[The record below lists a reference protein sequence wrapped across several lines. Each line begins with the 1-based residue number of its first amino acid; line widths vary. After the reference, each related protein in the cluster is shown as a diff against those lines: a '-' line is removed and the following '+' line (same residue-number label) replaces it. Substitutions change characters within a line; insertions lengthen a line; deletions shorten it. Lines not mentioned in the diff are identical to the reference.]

1 MRLKLGLWQAQG
13 GLSNMLFTAGA
24 IRMAVDV
31 LSGGVGAAAGASMGS
46 GGSSESPPDQS
57 RGFIKSSLDAGKKIK
72 DMAGYG
78 KQLVNKR
85 LGVLGI
91 NLSLGAILKQS
102 QIFTGV
108 LGSLFQILGAFVD
121 IALAPLM
128 PLFARG
134 LQALAGKL
142 PDMFELVAKVENYI
156 KSIWAEAN
164 GDWAGFIGMLVSR
177 SLSIATRKTLEN
189 LWDNSMGSSNF
200 WVKVLKNAT
209 PANVLQNILKSETVK
224 NLWKGF
230 ADGIDEDFKRWL
242 DQNFLITP
250 IMGVIDAIKNSFSGL
265 IISIKEKFGID
276 TRSDVQKQ
284 IVARPRFSIGSQ
296 EMEEFG
302 SPYGPNS
309 GFNRGV
315 VTTPA
320 LNMFD
325 DSKSFWESL
334 KDAAVAA
341 TDSSLL
347 KSIPILGQMA
357 SAPTVAKFV
366 VESGTEV
373 YETVFDYGSRTKNQ
387 DTIDFFINPGGFR
400 SYFDDV
406 VGQMKGFMGH

>member
-1 MRLKLGLWQAQG
+1 
-13 GLSNMLFTAGA
+13 MLFTAGA
-24 IRMAVDV
+24 IKMAVDV
-31 LSGGVGAAAGASMGS
+31 LSGGVGTAAGASMGS

-108 LGSLFQILGAFVD
+108 MGSLFQVLGAFVD
-121 IALAPLM
+121 VALAPLM

-142 PDMFELVAKVENYI
+142 PDMFELVAKVENYV
-156 KSIWAEAN
+156 KSIWAEAG
-164 GDWAGFIGMLVSR
+164 GDWAAFIGMLVSR

-189 LWDNSMGSSNF
+189 LWDNSMGSSDF
-200 WVKVLKNAT
+200 WVTVLKNAT
-209 PANVLQNILKSETVK
+209 PANVLQNILKSETLK
-224 NLWKGF
+224 NLWNGF
-230 ADGIDEDFKRWL
+230 VKGIDDKFKNWLNQNFIITPWL
-242 DQNFLITP
+242 DFMN
-250 IMGVIDAIKNSFSGL
+250 AIKNSFSKF

-276 TRSDVQKQ
+276 TRSDVQKM
-284 IVARPRFSIGSQ
+284 IDARPRISIGSQ

-309 GFNRGV
+309 GFNRGR
-315 VTTPA
+315 VTDPA

-325 DSKSFWESL
+325 DSKSFYEAGL
-334 KDAAVAA
+334 DVAKGIL
-341 TDSSLL
+341 DSPLVQSM
-347 KSIPILGQMA
+347 PGLG
-357 SAPTVAKFV
+357 PVAKFGPQTFKFIFDTGNDM
-366 VESGTEV
+366 VES
-373 YETVFDYGSRTKNQ
+373 VFDYSNRIKDQ
-387 DTIDFFINPGGFR
+387 DTKEFFINPGGFR

-406 VGQMKGFMGH
+406 VGQMKGFMR

>member
-1 MRLKLGLWQAQG
+1 
-13 GLSNMLFTAGA
+13 MLFTAGA
-24 IRMAVDV
+24 IKMAVDV
-31 LSGGVGAAAGASMGS
+31 LSGGVGTAAGASMGS

-108 LGSLFQILGAFVD
+108 MGSLFQILGAFVD

-142 PDMFELVAKVENYI
+142 PDMFELVAKVENYV
-156 KSIWAEAN
+156 KSIWAEAG
-164 GDWAGFIGMLVSR
+164 GDWAGFIGMLISR
-177 SLSIATRKTLEN
+177 SLSIAIRKTLGN
-189 LWDNSMGSSNF
+189 LWNDSMGNANF
-200 WVKVLKNAT
+200 WVTVLKNAT
-209 PANVLQNILKSETVK
+209 PANVLANILKSEAVK
-224 NLWKGF
+224 NLWDGFVKG
-230 ADGIDEDFKRWL
+230 INEDFKRWV

-250 IMGVIDAIKNSFSGL
+250 IMEVFDAIKKSFSKF

-276 TRSDVQKQ
+276 TRSDVQKM
-284 IVARPRFSIGSQ
+284 IDARPRISIGSQ

-309 GFNRGV
+309 GFNRGR
-315 VTTPA
+315 VTDPA

-325 DSKSFWESL
+325 DSKPFWESL
-334 KDAAVAA
+334 KDAALAA
-341 TDSSLL
+341 ADSSLL
-347 KSIPILGQMA
+347 KSMPIIGHMA

-366 VESGTEV
+366 VESGTDI
-373 YETVFDYGSRTKNQ
+373 YETVFDYGSRIKDQ
-387 DTIDFFINPGGFR
+387 DTIDFFINPGGVR

-406 VGQMKGFMGH
+406 VGQMKGFMR